1 MHKCKLPS
9 LGAVVNSLDRRP
21 DSPTGRHL
29 PHEQMM
35 GILLLSLLILAVSV
49 ISGMLGIGVAFAAIP
64 ILGMHSQDLV
74 HEVQPIALFLNG
86 VTALFAAS
94 AFARAGYVEWRRSIG
109 LAGVCTLCAPIGSW
123 AAQYADERTLWL
135 CYFGSVIVV
144 VYLLISRRSPGRAT
158 RPFAHVLLA
167 SAPIAALSGFLGVGP
182 GFLLVP
188 VMMHSGFS
196 PRRAAAMNAVAVT
209 PSSFA
214 SLIPHLDRAVVE
226 PAFAV
231 PIVLSAACGAL
242 AGGYLASRRV
252 PEKALRL
259 LFVAII
265 LALAAYKL
273 LTLSAQGPVA
283 AAVSHGRGQVV
294 VTPQSR

>member
-1 MHKCKLPS
+1 M
-9 LGAVVNSLDRRP
+9 DRATE
-21 DSPTGRHL
+21 SHL

-64 ILGMHSQDLV
+64 ILGIHSQDLV

-86 VTALFAAS
+86 VTAFFAAV
-94 AFARAGYVEWRRSIG
+94 AFARAGYVEWRRSMA
-109 LAGVCTLCAPIGSW
+109 LAAVCTVFAPIGSW
-123 AAQYADERTLWL
+123 AAQYADERTLWA
-135 CYFGSVIVV
+135 CYFGAVIVV
-144 VYLLISRRSPGRAT
+144 IYLLTFGRAPGRAA
-158 RPFAHVLLA
+158 RPFAHALIA

-209 PSSFA
+209 PASFA
-214 SLIPHLDRAVVE
+214 SLIPHIESAVVD
-226 PAFAV
+226 PVFAV

-242 AGGYLASRRV
+242 AGGHLASRRV
-252 PEKALRL
+252 PEKVLRQI
-259 LFVAII
+259 FVAII
-265 LALAAYKL
+265 LALAAYKIAML
-273 LTLSAQGPVA
+273 CAQDTIVPA
-283 AAVSHGRGQVV
+283 ATDGRGQAA
-294 VTPQSR
+294 TARDRD